1 MNNES
6 KEKKLEQLALE
17 EITRIKE
24 KYPIGT
30 KVIMRKL
37 HNGILPKP
45 GLLGN
50 VEKIDEFGRIIV
62 RYKVCG
68 TITLIDGLD
77 EFEIY
82 NTCL

>member
-6 KEKKLEQLALE
+6 KEKKLEKLAQE
-17 EITRIKE
+17 EIIRIKE

-30 KVIMRKL
+30 KVVMTKL
-37 HNGILPKP
+37 HNGTLPRP

-50 VEKIDEFGRIIV
+50 VEKIDEFGRIII

-77 EFEIY
+77 DIEIY